1 MRYAKN
7 IFYTF
12 IVILKRI
19 KGLYANIK
27 KKKFHTK
34 VPIQI
39 ACVYIMWEICIFNTQ
54 LNNKQT
60 VVT

>member
-19 KGLYANIK
+19 KNLYANIK
-27 KKKFHTK
+27 KENFHTK

-39 ACVYIMWEICIFNTQ
+39 VCVYYVGNLLLLHNIKSLLKLSE
-54 LNNKQT
+54 
-60 VVT
+60 